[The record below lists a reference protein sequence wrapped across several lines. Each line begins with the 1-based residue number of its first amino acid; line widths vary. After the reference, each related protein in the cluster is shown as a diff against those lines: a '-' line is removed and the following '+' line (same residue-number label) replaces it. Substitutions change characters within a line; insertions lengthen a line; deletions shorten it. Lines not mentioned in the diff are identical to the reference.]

1 MVVTKEKARL
11 RRPPRISQ
19 EAEDFISGAEER
31 TESMPS
37 PEAATVA
44 TEQTK
49 GVSRRKPVAKE
60 RVTYPWEDPRVRED
74 VAKVYNLR
82 LPEPVHLQL
91 KWLAERSPESMHEI
105 AVKAVEAEVRRRIR
119 KETRPEQ
126 GGGQ

>member
-19 EAEDFISGAEER
+19 EAENFIAGAEER
-31 TESMPS
+31 TESMPP
-37 PEAATVA
+37 PEATTVA
-44 TEQTK
+44 KEQPK

-60 RVTYPWEDPRVRED
+60 GVTYPWEDPRVRED

-119 KETRPEQ
+119 KETKPEQ
-126 GGGQ
+126 EKGQ